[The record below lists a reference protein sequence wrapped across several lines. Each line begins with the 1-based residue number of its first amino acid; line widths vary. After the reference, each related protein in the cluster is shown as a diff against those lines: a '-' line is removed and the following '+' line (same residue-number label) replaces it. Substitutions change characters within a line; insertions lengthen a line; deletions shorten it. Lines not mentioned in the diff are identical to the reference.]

1 MTPAVA
7 NLALTRGTAYDVS
20 LVIQD
25 AAAQPIDLTGY
36 TLAASIKAASDATP
50 VDLAVAVTDAAA
62 GLATV
67 HIPAQPLGMAAWEAL
82 DAGPRRIPQGNA
94 SCAAL

>member
-36 TLAASIKAASDATP
+36 TLAASIKAAS
-50 VDLAVAVTDAAA
+50 V
-62 GLATV
+62 
-67 HIPAQPLGMAAWEAL
+67 QPPSTWPSL
-82 DAGPRRIPQGNA
+82 
-94 SCAAL
+94 